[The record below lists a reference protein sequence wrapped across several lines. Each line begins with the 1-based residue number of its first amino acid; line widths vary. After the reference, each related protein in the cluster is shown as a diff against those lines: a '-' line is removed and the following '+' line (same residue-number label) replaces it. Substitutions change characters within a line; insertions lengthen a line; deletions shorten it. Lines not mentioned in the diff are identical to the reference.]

1 MKILLNITLL
11 LIFLILPACAY
22 TQVSGS
28 GQVVSE
34 EREIADVSGVTLAT
48 PGELTITLGDQE
60 ALRIEAEGNLLPYI
74 QSEVKD
80 GMLTIE
86 VRKKVNF
93 QPTKPIRYSLTLK
106 ELDSIFNTSLG
117 IISAPPLRADN
128 FWIQVNSSGDVN
140 LAGLEAGTLEVVLT
154 SLGDLTIG
162 GGQVDTQ
169 KVNINSS
176 GSYQAGDLRSQAAR
190 VEINSLGNATI
201 WVTRLLDA
209 HLTSSGSL
217 SYYGEPKVTSEK
229 NSLGKLVPLGNK

>member
-1 MKILLNITLL
+1 MKTLLHIPLL
-11 LIFLILPACAY
+11 LIFLILSACGSA
-22 TQVSGS
+22 QVSGS

-34 EREIADVSGVTLAT
+34 ERQIADVSGVTLAT
-48 PGELTITLGDQE
+48 PGELTITMGDTE

-74 QSEVKD
+74 ESEVED

-86 VRKKVNF
+86 VRKKVDF
-93 QPTKPIRYSLTLK
+93 QPTKPIRYSLTVT
-106 ELDSIFNTSLG
+106 ELDTIFNTSLG
-117 IISAPPLRADN
+117 SISAPALRADN
-128 FWIQVNSSGDVN
+128 FWILVNSSGDVT
-140 LAGLEAGTLEVVLT
+140 LAGLEAGTLEVALT
-154 SLGDLTIG
+154 SLGNLSIS

-190 VEINSLGNATI
+190 VEINSLGNATV

-217 SYYGEPKVTSEK
+217 SYYGEPKVTAETD
-229 NSLGKLVPLGNK
+229 SLGKMLPLGNK